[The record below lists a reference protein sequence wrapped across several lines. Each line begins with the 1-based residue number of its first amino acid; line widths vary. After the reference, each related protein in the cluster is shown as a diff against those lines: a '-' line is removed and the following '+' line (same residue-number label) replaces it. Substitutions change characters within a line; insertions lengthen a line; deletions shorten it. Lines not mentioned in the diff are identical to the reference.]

1 MQGHMDDIKRPD
13 TPRTVHT
20 RLGRSKTGLNSES
33 AKVVQTPKFSFSD
46 EFLSPKESSR
56 GKSDTSGG
64 KSDTSGSEGL

>member
-13 TPRTVHT
+13 TPRTVH
-20 RLGRSKTGLNSES
+20 TGLNSES